1 LGEAFKIRIKKFK
14 NIMND
19 RLLYL
24 SLVTILSNLLLLKY
38 NEDIIIAN
46 ADTNTVQMEVKEN
59 PLYIRQ
65 YLIDQSNIF
74 DMAKDRVCNMNI

>member
-1 LGEAFKIRIKKFK
+1 
-14 NIMND
+14 MND

-24 SLVTILSNLLLLKY
+24 SMVTIFSNLLLLKY

-46 ADTNTVQMEVKEN
+46 ADTNTVQMKVKEN

-65 YLIDQSNIF
+65 YLIDLSNIF